1 MKTEEIATQSS
12 VARATLDQTL
22 QALDTENRDLQKK
35 VEELQQQL
43 ADSDHK
49 HARRLVAYFCS
60 LKTNL
65 Y

>member
-35 VEELQQQL
+35 VEDLQQML

-49 HARRLVAYFCS
+49 HARR
-60 LKTNL
+60 
-65 Y
+65 